1 MKQTDCTSIIRLH
14 LMYNKKK
21 ATAYLFCYNGEI
33 KKYSFKRDSDE
44 FFTKSAFIYEALTQ
58 QSPAKCFEKLEEG
71 FYFYDAQHIWAKEK
85 ASNHPYYKGLM
96 TAHHIN
102 AISHLR

>member
-71 FYFYDAQHIWAKEK
+71 FIFMMHNIYGQRKKPLITLITRD
-85 ASNHPYYKGLM
+85 
-96 TAHHIN
+96 
-102 AISHLR
+102 